1 MFIEQDVQHE
11 LEQKVKSHKRSG
23 DHFYNFIGRVINFTI
38 GPEERE
44 MLGDIAEK
52 HKFKVEPF
60 KFKMEEVDGLKMRAK
75 EAFELCNKKAVRDC
89 RAAELKQ
96 AILNSQKLQEEY
108 FTAHEND
115 LLALRH
121 DAKFKKVSQQNL
133 SSLPDYLIPKQIKKG
148 MKMGS
153 ETGHK
158 RKRNFWKKTK
168 AEAIQAK
175 KLKKK
180 EDPLNKVKLEKKK

>member
-1 MFIEQDVQHE
+1 M
-11 LEQKVKSHKRSG
+11 
-23 DHFYNFIGRVINFTI
+23 INFTI
-38 GPEERE
+38 GPDERE

-148 MKMGS
+148 MKMGT
-153 ETGHK
+153 ETGNK